1 MENQQPKKPQKKS
14 IVEFSRGA
22 VMERIDIEA
31 KRILD
36 NIQDMNTRATA
47 KRTLTVK
54 IEFIPS
60 EDRINIIT
68 KAVASSKLEPLGCI
82 TSQMCMV
89 ADANGEPVW
98 MEATPQIPGQRSFDG
113 TEQEAPAILRLVT

>member
-1 MENQQPKKPQKKS
+1 MEQKQPQKKS

-22 VMERIDIEA
+22 VMERIDVEA

-54 IEFIPS
+54 IEFIPA
-60 EDRINIIT
+60 EDRQSVVT
-68 KAVASSKLEPLGCI
+68 KAVASSKLEPLGHI
-82 TSQMCMV
+82 TSQMYMIP
-89 ADANGEPVW
+89 DGNGEAVW
-98 MEATPQIPGQRSFDG
+98 MEATPQIPGQHGFDG
-113 TEQEAPAILRLVT
+113 SEQEAPAILRLVA